1 MNSFHFFFLSQYFT
15 ELKLNTESRMV
26 YNRNARI
33 QRIQRRINKTRKPYS
48 RRTIKNIR
56 KLSIGGASL
65 QKPSFTVSYNTGHIT
80 INKSNSGIDLTTA
93 SKNNELKEQPLITLT
108 YPFLDMQTTQYLI
121 VMFDSDAPYGKEHIL
136 TNQHQHQHQNQ
147 HQNHI
152 WTHWVA
158 VMTQSTENSQLH
170 QINNIISYRK
180 PSPPLGTHRY
190 YIRVYSSN
198 SNIKLPGIDNTSTN
212 EKQRGNY
219 FETKL
224 KSFLDSNINNRKLT
238 FLDEIMF
245 EVKHN

>member
-1 MNSFHFFFLSQYFT
+1 MNLFHFFFITIFYRI
-15 ELKLNTESRMV
+15 KLNTEFRMV

-108 YPFLDMQTTQYLI
+108 YPFLDIQTKQYLI

-136 TNQHQHQHQNQ
+136 TNQHQN
-147 HQNHI
+147 QNHI

-158 VMTQSTENSQLH
+158 VMTQSTENSQSY

-180 PSPPLGTHRY
+180 PSPPMGTHRY
-190 YIRVYSSN
+190 YIRVYTSN
-198 SNIKLPGIDNTSTN
+198 SNIKPPEINNTSTN

>member
-1 MNSFHFFFLSQYFT
+1 
-15 ELKLNTESRMV
+15 MV

-121 VMFDSDAPYGKEHIL
+121 VMFDLDAPHGKEHIS
-136 TNQHQHQHQNQ
+136 T
-147 HQNHI
+147 NHI

-158 VMTQSTENSQLH
+158 VMTQSTENSQPH

-224 KSFLDSNINNRKLT
+224 KSFLDSNISNGKLT

-245 EVKHN
+245 EVKHNE

>member
-136 TNQHQHQHQNQ
+136 TNQHQN
-147 HQNHI
+147 QNHI

-158 VMTQSTENSQLH
+158 VMTQSTENSQSY
-170 QINNIISYRK
+170 QINNIISYRQ
-180 PSPPLGTHRY
+180 PSPPMGTHRY
-190 YIRVYSSN
+190 YIRVYTSN
-198 SNIKLPGIDNTSTN
+198 SNIKPPEINNTSTN

>member
-1 MNSFHFFFLSQYFT
+1 
-15 ELKLNTESRMV
+15 MV

-136 TNQHQHQHQNQ
+136 TNQHQN
-147 HQNHI
+147 QNHI

-158 VMTQSTENSQLH
+158 VMTQSTENSQSY
-170 QINNIISYRK
+170 QINNIISYRQ
-180 PSPPLGTHRY
+180 PSPPMGTHRY
-190 YIRVYSSN
+190 YIRVYTSN
-198 SNIKLPGIDNTSTN
+198 SNIKPPEINNTSTN

>member
-1 MNSFHFFFLSQYFT
+1 
-15 ELKLNTESRMV
+15 MV

-121 VMFDSDAPYGKEHIL
+121 VMFDLDAPHGKEHIS
-136 TNQHQHQHQNQ
+136 T
-147 HQNHI
+147 NHI

-158 VMTQSTENSQLH
+158 VMTQSTENSQPH

-198 SNIKLPGIDNTSTN
+198 SNIKPPGIDNTSTN

-224 KSFLDSNINNRKLT
+224 KSFLDSNISNGKLT

-245 EVKHN
+245 EVKHNE